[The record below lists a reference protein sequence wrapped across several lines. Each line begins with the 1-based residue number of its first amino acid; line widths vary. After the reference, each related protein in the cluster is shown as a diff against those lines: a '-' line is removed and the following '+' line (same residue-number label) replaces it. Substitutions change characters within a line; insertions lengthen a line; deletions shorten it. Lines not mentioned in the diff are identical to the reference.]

1 MSRVGNKPIPLTAGV
16 TVTTAGQLVTLKGPK
31 GSLSETLPTNLSV
44 KVENNQ
50 LLVKRANDTDAVKKY
65 HGTMRAILAN
75 GVLGVSQG
83 FKKDL
88 ELVGIG
94 YRAAMRGTNL
104 VLTIGYSHEV
114 VITPQPGV
122 KITTPEQTQISVEG
136 VSAQAVGETA
146 AQIRAVRPPEPYQGK
161 GIKYKGEKIVR
172 KEGKRA
178 AAAAAPA
185 APAAKK

>member
-1 MSRVGNKPIPLTAGV
+1 MSRVGNKPIALTTGV
-16 TVTTAGQLVTLKGPK
+16 SVSTAGQVVTVKGPK
-31 GSLSETLPTNLSV
+31 GSLSETLPQYISLQIEGNV
-44 KVENNQ
+44 VHVQ
-50 LLVKRANDTDAVKKY
+50 RANDSENVKKY

-75 GVLGVSQG
+75 AVTGVSQG
-83 FKKDL
+83 FKKEL

-94 YRAAMRGTNL
+94 YRAAMRGANL

-122 KITTPEQTQISVEG
+122 KISTPEQTQVVVEG

-161 GIKYKGEKIVR
+161 GIKYKGERIVR

-185 APAAKK
+185 PAAKK

>member
-1 MSRVGNKPIPLTAGV
+1 MSRVGNKPISLTTGV
-16 TVTTAGQLVTLKGPK
+16 TVTSVGQVVTVKGPK
-31 GSLSETLPTNLSV
+31 GSLNETLPPYLSV
-44 KVENNQ
+44 TVEGNQ
-50 LLVKRANDTDAVKKY
+50 LLVKRAKDIEQVKKY
-65 HGTMRAILAN
+65 HGTLRAILAN
-75 GVLGVSQG
+75 AVVGVSQG

-94 YRAAMRGTNL
+94 YRAAMRGADL
-104 VLTIGYSHEV
+104 VLTVGYSHEV
-114 VITPQPGV
+114 VIKPQPGV
-122 KITTPEQTQISVEG
+122 KISTTEQTQIAVEG

-185 APAAKK
+185 PAAKK

>member
-1 MSRVGNKPIPLTAGV
+1 MSRVGNKPIPLTPGV
-16 TVTTAGQLVTLKGPK
+16 TVTSAGQVVTVKGPK
-31 GSLSETLPTNLSV
+31 GSVSETLPKHLSIT
-44 KVENNQ
+44 VEGSVLN
-50 LLVKRANDTDAVKKY
+50 VKRANDIEQVKKS
-65 HGTMRAILAN
+65 HGTLRAILSNA
-75 GVLGVSQG
+75 VTGVSQG
-83 FKKDL
+83 FKRDL

-94 YRAAMRGTNL
+94 YRAAMRGNNL

-122 KITTPEQTQISVEG
+122 KISTPEVTQITVEG

-185 APAAKK
+185 PAAKK

>member
-1 MSRVGNKPIPLTAGV
+1 MSRVGNKPITLSSGV
-16 TVTTAGQLVTLKGPK
+16 TVTSAGQVITVKGPK
-31 GSLSETLPTNLSV
+31 GSLTETLPHHLSIQI
-44 KVENNQ
+44 EGNELQ
-50 LLVKRANDTDAVKKY
+50 VKRANDTEEVKKY
-65 HGTMRAILAN
+65 HGTMRAILSNA
-75 GVLGVSQG
+75 VTGVSQG
-83 FKKDL
+83 FKKEL

-122 KITTPEQTQISVEG
+122 KISTPEQTQISVEG

-161 GIKYKGEKIVR
+161 GIKYKGERIVR

-185 APAAKK
+185 PAAKK